1 MAKRIILAAV
11 CLCGY
16 SHSSGQVAAA
26 PGTYEL
32 LTIEPKAREVFPAE
46 LLVTIE
52 AARDAV
58 EERYL
63 RVGRF
68 TWARIPSRARIAQAD
83 FVALPEQVLAVPPEA
98 IPGSVREP

>member
-1 MAKRIILAAV
+1 MHKQFILASA
-11 CLCGY
+11 CLCG
-16 SHSSGQVAAA
+16 SFQVHGQVAAA
-26 PGTYEL
+26 SGTYEL

-52 AARDAV
+52 AVRDAV